1 MEKYLFVCNLNDSDD
16 GGTSMVEPVFNPNDN
31 ILLSINEEVVGEFT
45 YAEAKQM
52 ICNLALKHN
61 CGLTRS
67 WIADDVEYWDI
78 GPRVFNI
85 RHA

>member
-1 MEKYLFVCNLNDSDD
+1 MKNHLLICNLNDSDD
-16 GGTSMVEPVFNPNDN
+16 GGTCMVEPVFNSNDN
-31 ILLSINEEVVGEFT
+31 ILLSINEEVIGEFT

-52 ICNLALKHN
+52 ICNLALKQN

-67 WIADDVEYWDI
+67 WIDDSVEYWDI

-85 RHA
+85 KHV